1 MIVRAL
7 GLAEI
12 EHGTGGGVGV
22 GVGAGVGVGP
32 GVGVGVGVG
41 VGAGV
46 GVGIGV
52 GIGVGVGF
60 GVGVAFGI
68 GVGDGDGEGEGD
80 DEGVAVGIGEG
91 SGIKPPDTFAL
102 KLTLGIDPSWKI
114 SESMVTSPEP
124 VMFTLLVRLPL
135 LNPTETSLG
144 VRPRQSKVTVRR
156 VVVNMTPLSNGK
168 LCVVAVPAA
177 PKSIVTA

>member
-22 GVGAGVGVGP
+22 GVGVPVGVGVGVGVP
-32 GVGVGVGVG
+32 VGVGVGVGVPVGVGVGVGVPVGVGVGVG
-41 VGAGV
+41 VGDA
-46 GVGIGV
+46 
-52 GIGVGVGF
+52 
-60 GVGVAFGI
+60 
-68 GVGDGDGEGEGD
+68 DGEGDGD
-80 DEGVAVGIGEG
+80 DEGVAVGICEG

-102 KLTLGIDPSWKI
+102 KLTLGIDASWKI
-114 SESMVTSPEP
+114 SASIVTSPEP
-124 VMFTLLVRLPL
+124 VMFTLLVPLPL

-144 VRPRQSKVTVRR
+144 VRPRQSKAIVCR
-156 VVVNMTPLSNGK
+156 VVMNVTPLSNEK
-168 LCVVAVPAA
+168 LCVVAVPEA